1 MQVDRHLV
9 LKPTP
14 RFLFDLLPE
23 RAERPRFMVPGPDGF
38 VPVTHAEF
46 ARQIR
51 AVASYLAEQ
60 GVRDEARVAV
70 FAPNS
75 VPWAASA
82 MAIQSAGGVLVP
94 VYPSNTADQAAYIV
108 EHSDA
113 RVLLVDGQPLLE
125 RVLARFDAYEQITKV
140 ICMSDDVSV
149 PDAVAAVKARGLPVP
164 AAQVVDRTF
173 VSWSSVLAQG
183 AAADEA
189 DPSRFEGWLAGLSM
203 DQMAVM
209 LYTSGTTGHPKG
221 VPLTHRN
228 FVSNHRDWLE
238 VLGPLLEEGD
248 TDLLWLPMSHM
259 FGYGETFVGHVLGWT
274 SYLCSPQDVVRLLPE
289 VKPGA
294 FLSVPAYWEKLAQ
307 DALHETTPE
316 ARKARLLAA
325 TGGRLHFC
333 LSGGAGLKLEVKTL
347 FAECGILIIEGYGLT
362 ETSPTLTM
370 NRPDAYRFDTV
381 GKPFPSVEL
390 KLAEDGEILARGSS
404 VFSGYHKEPV
414 ATQEAFTP
422 DGWFK
427 TGDVG
432 RWTDDGFLQI
442 IDRKKDILVTAGG
455 KNVPPANIE
464 LRFRDD
470 PLIAHLVVYGDG
482 HKYLVAGVWLVDE
495 EARRLARA
503 AGLPASEWSAFLQ
516 GEVAARIEKV
526 NAELAHHETIKRF
539 KIMDTPLTVESGLV
553 TPTLKVRR
561 KRVYEAFRQ
570 ELEALYA

>member
-1 MQVDRHLV
+1 MQVERHLV
-9 LKPTP
+9 LKPAP
-14 RFLFDLLPE
+14 RFVFDLLPE
-23 RAERPRFMVPGPDGF
+23 RAARPRFMVPDGAGF
-38 VPVTHAEF
+38 APVTHAEF

-51 AVASYLAEQ
+51 ALACFLRREGIQ
-60 GVRDEARVAV
+60 GEARVAV
-70 FAPNS
+70 YGANS
-75 VPWAASA
+75 VPWAVSA

-113 RVLLVDGQPLLE
+113 QALLVDGQALLE
-125 RVLARFDAYEQITKV
+125 RVLAQLSAYERVTKV
-140 ICMSDDVSV
+140 VCMSDRLSV
-149 PDAVAAVKARGLPVP
+149 PDAVAAVAARGLPVP
-164 AAQVVDRTF
+164 DAARIERTF
-173 VSWSSVLAQG
+173 VSWSSALAQG
-183 AAADEA
+183 QALDDA
-189 DPSRFEGWLAGLSM
+189 DPARFDGWLADLTL

-228 FVSNHRDWLE
+228 FGVNHRDWLE
-238 VLGPLLEEGD
+238 VLAPLLEEGD

-259 FGYGETFVGHVLGWT
+259 FGYGETFIGHVLGWT
-274 SYLCSPQDVVRLLPE
+274 SYLCAPQDVLRLLPE
-289 VKPGA
+289 LEPGV
-294 FLSVPAYWEKLAQ
+294 FMSVPAYWEKLAQ
-307 DALHETTPE
+307 HALHETDPD
-316 ARKARLLAA
+316 AKRARLLAA

-333 LSGGAGLKLEVKTL
+333 LSGGAGLKQAVKAL

-381 GKPFPSVEL
+381 GLPFPSVEL
-390 KLAEDGEILARGSS
+390 TLAEDGEILARGPS
-404 VFSGYHKEPV
+404 VFSGYHKDPV
-414 ATQEAFTP
+414 ATQGAFTP

-432 RWTDDGFLQI
+432 RWTDEGFLQI

-455 KNVPPANIE
+455 KNIPPANIE
-464 LRFRDD
+464 LRFKDD

-482 HKYLVAGVWLVDE
+482 QRYLVAGVWLVDE
-495 EARRLARA
+495 EARRLALA
-503 AGLPASEWSAFLQ
+503 AGLPAAEWARFLE
-516 GEVAARIEKV
+516 GEVAARIAAV

-539 KIMDTPLTVESGLV
+539 CVMQAPLTVESGLL

-561 KRVYEAFRQ
+561 RRVYEAFRD

>member
-1 MQVDRHLV
+1 VQIERHLV
-9 LKPTP
+9 LKPAP

-23 RAERPRFMVPGPDGF
+23 RAERPRFMVPVGGGYE
-38 VPVTHAEF
+38 PVTHAAF

-51 AVASYLAEQ
+51 ALSRYLEAQ
-60 GVRDEARVAV
+60 GVADEARVAV
-70 FAPNS
+70 FAANS
-75 VPWAASA
+75 VPWAVAA
-82 MAIQSAGGVLVP
+82 MAAQCPGGVLVP
-94 VYPSNTADQAAYIV
+94 IYPSNTADQAAYIV

-125 RVLARFDAYEQITKV
+125 RVLARFDAYARVTRV
-140 ICMSDDVSV
+140 ICMSDAVSV
-149 PDAVAAVKARGLPVP
+149 PDAVATLKARGQPVP
-164 AAQVVDRTF
+164 DAAALDRTF
-173 VSWSSVLAQG
+173 VSWSTALGQG
-183 AAADEA
+183 QALDDA
-189 DPSRFEGWLAGLSM
+189 DPGRFDAGLAALSLE
-203 DQMAVM
+203 QLSVM

-228 FVSNHRDWLE
+228 FVVNHRDWLE
-238 VLGPLLEEGD
+238 VLAPLLEDGD

-259 FGYGETFVGHVLGWT
+259 FGYGETFIGHVLGWT
-274 SYLCSPQDVVRLLPE
+274 SYLCAPQDVVKRLPE
-289 VKPGA
+289 VRPGA
-294 FLSVPAYWEKLAQ
+294 FMSVPAYWEKLAQ

-316 ARKARLLAA
+316 ARKARLQAA
-325 TGGRLHFC
+325 TGGRMHFC

-390 KLAEDGEILARGSS
+390 KLAEDGEILARGPS

-414 ATQEAFTP
+414 ATQDAFTP

-432 RWTDDGFLQI
+432 RWTEDGFLQI

-482 HKYLVAGVWLVDE
+482 HRYLVAGVWLVED

-503 AGLPASEWSAFLQ
+503 AGLPASAWSSFLQ
-516 GEVAARIEKV
+516 GEVAARVERV

-539 KIMDTPLTVESGLV
+539 KIMETPLTVESGLV

-561 KRVYEAFRQ
+561 KKVYEAFRA